1 MPHASITPGLVAAAY
16 FALSRFAYVV
26 GVGVMLAGQDRFR
39 RLTTRFGV
47 EGGYRRFRRI
57 AAFLMTNDGVSFVVL
72 ALLTRD
78 TLPAGVTEAVPR
90 GVVLAIGL
98 ALILIGA
105 GVKLW
110 AARTLGDDG
119 YHWRNFFL
127 PDAPI
132 PRAGGPYRYLRN
144 PMYTVGYLQTY
155 GLALLLA
162 SLPALLGAGIAQGSI
177 LLFHWLV
184 ERPHYHRQL
193 RVES

>member
-1 MPHASITPGLVAAAY
+1 VPHTSLTPGVIAACY
-16 FALSRFAYVV
+16 FTLSRLAYVV
-26 GVGVMLAGQDRFR
+26 GVGVMLAGQDRSR
-39 RLTTRFGV
+39 RLTERHGV

-57 AAFLMTNDGVSFVVL
+57 AAFLMTNDGIAFVAL

-78 TLPAGVTEAVPR
+78 TLPAGVVEAVPR
-90 GVVLAIGL
+90 AAMVAVGLVLIV
-98 ALILIGA
+98 IGA

-132 PRAGGPYRYLRN
+132 PQAGGPYRYLRN

-155 GLALLLA
+155 GLALVLA
-162 SLPALLGAGIAQGSI
+162 SLPALVAAGFAQASV

-184 ERPHYHRQL
+184 ERPHYR
-193 RVES
+193 RVTGDR